1 MMARSY
7 SPTIE
12 TIVFFIESDYFLM
25 FKSNFQDFKME
36 LHLQFSN
43 NDTVLNFIFHSQF
56 LSLSS
61 YVGPAVLL
69 RSIYSV
75 ECFLSY

>member
-12 TIVFFIESDYFLM
+12 TIVFFIESDYFLK
-25 FKSNFQDFKME
+25 FKSNFQDFEME

-75 ECFLSY
+75 ECFLS